1 VPSRSRQSRALL
13 LRSVD
18 YRDSDRIVT
27 LLTEEYGKIS
37 ALARGARKSQR
48 RFGGALQP
56 YVLMNAHFRPGR
68 GELAHLERVSVDRSF
83 HEILRSLEAI
93 GAAGAAMAV
102 IRERVPDHE
111 PERAVFDAAVRFLS
125 ALNEGAPAEEALLC
139 LQIRALA
146 LLGFAPTLDRCVQC
160 GKMPAPGRSASFDA
174 ARGGIVCRGCG
185 GGRLILSAG
194 GLRRWVAV
202 QATSELPGRP
212 WPGGERQEIHDALAQ
227 LDAHHATVSVRER
240 TAAAS
245 GRWEGRIS

>member
-1 VPSRSRQSRALL
+1 
-13 LRSVD
+13 
-18 YRDSDRIVT
+18 
-27 LLTEEYGKIS
+27 
-37 ALARGARKSQR
+37 
-48 RFGGALQP
+48 
-56 YVLMNAHFRPGR
+56 
-68 GELAHLERVSVDRSF
+68 
-83 HEILRSLEAI
+83 
-93 GAAGAAMAV
+93 MAV

-111 PERAVFDAAVRFLS
+111 PEPAVFDAAVRFLT

-160 GKMPAPGRSASFDA
+160 GKMPEPGRSASFDA
-174 ARGGIVCRGCG
+174 ARGGIVCRACG

-194 GLRRWVAV
+194 ALRRWVAV
-202 QATSELPGRP
+202 QATSELPERP
-212 WPGGERQEIHDALAQ
+212 WPDGERQEIHDALAQ